1 MIKIGKRVSEILQK
15 NKLNVNNNRK
25 KSLKKVS
32 AMALAATVAFSTP
45 SVMNVLNDGSPLS
58 GVEVYAAE
66 TTNLMNTNETLTTF
80 NVNHN
85 DNDEH
90 WVHRFHN
97 DGDIPV
103 DRPDFD
109 LNGLKYVVK
118 FPDELAHLLD
128 NTYMLDYLLGNQT
141 NFGAAQNAFTFT
153 GIAVDKDGAEVT
165 IHKDDHKPFNH
176 ISVNKAT
183 NSIEFDFASF
193 YEANELD
200 PYFRQDVNGD
210 YFFNTLGFETPI
222 VVSDEEMLDNG
233 TYTFKSAI
241 VRGESVDLN
250 NISNA
255 YAQDLTV
262 DYSTDPEPEVDKEAL
277 TSLVDK
283 TVGYD
288 ASEYTVESFKA
299 FTDAHTA
306 AETVLDNEEATQEEV
321 DKALATLQTAV
332 DGLEKV
338 EEEAPVKVDKEALT
352 SLVDETADYD
362 AAAYTEESFDAL
374 TEARTASEAV
384 LANEEATQEEV
395 DEALATLKTAVDGL
409 EKVEEEAPAK
419 VDKKALTSLVDE
431 TADYDAAAYT
441 EESFDALTEART
453 AAEAVLA
460 NEAAT
465 QAEVEEALAAL
476 QTAVDGLE
484 EVKPEPKPEPE
495 VDSSELEALI
505 EKAKQITNED
515 YTSETFAVLSKAIE
529 DAETL
534 LAYQEAT
541 HEAVTEMLN
550 SLQSAMDG
558 LEKVLSDEFDETDE
572 EDSQTIIVENDE
584 HGNGHILPQTATNT
598 YTMAMIGGLLA
609 AIGGALLFVRKRVTK
624 LFN

>member
-1 MIKIGKRVSEILQK
+1 
-15 NKLNVNNNRK
+15 
-25 KSLKKVS
+25 
-32 AMALAATVAFSTP
+32 
-45 SVMNVLNDGSPLS
+45 
-58 GVEVYAAE
+58 
-66 TTNLMNTNETLTTF
+66 
-80 NVNHN
+80 
-85 DNDEH
+85 
-90 WVHRFHN
+90 
-97 DGDIPV
+97 
-103 DRPDFD
+103 
-109 LNGLKYVVK
+109 
-118 FPDELAHLLD
+118 
-128 NTYMLDYLLGNQT
+128 
-141 NFGAAQNAFTFT
+141 
-153 GIAVDKDGAEVT
+153 
-165 IHKDDHKPFNH
+165 
-176 ISVNKAT
+176 
-183 NSIEFDFASF
+183 
-193 YEANELD
+193 
-200 PYFRQDVNGD
+200 
-210 YFFNTLGFETPI
+210 
-222 VVSDEEMLDNG
+222 
-233 TYTFKSAI
+233 
-241 VRGESVDLN
+241 
-250 NISNA
+250 
-255 YAQDLTV
+255 
-262 DYSTDPEPEVDKEAL
+262 
-277 TSLVDK
+277 
-283 TVGYD
+283 
-288 ASEYTVESFKA
+288 
-299 FTDAHTA
+299 
-306 AETVLDNEEATQEEV
+306 
-321 DKALATLQTAV
+321 
-332 DGLEKV
+332 
-338 EEEAPVKVDKEALT
+338 
-352 SLVDETADYD
+352 DYD
-362 AAAYTEESFDAL
+362 AAAYREESFDAL

>member
-153 GIAVDKDGAEVT
+153 GMAVDKDGAEVT

-176 ISVNKAT
+176 SSVNKAT

-193 YEANELD
+193 YEANELE
-200 PYFRQDVNGD
+200 PHFRQDVNGD

-241 VRGESVDLN
+241 VRRESVDLN

-338 EEEAPVKVDKEALT
+338 EEEAPVKV
-352 SLVDETADYD
+352 
-362 AAAYTEESFDAL
+362 
-374 TEARTASEAV
+374 
-384 LANEEATQEEV
+384 
-395 DEALATLKTAVDGL
+395 
-409 EKVEEEAPAK
+409 
-419 VDKKALTSLVDE
+419 
-431 TADYDAAAYT
+431 
-441 EESFDALTEART
+441 
-453 AAEAVLA
+453 
-460 NEAAT
+460 
-465 QAEVEEALAAL
+465 
-476 QTAVDGLE
+476 
-484 EVKPEPKPEPE
+484 
-495 VDSSELEALI
+495 
-505 EKAKQITNED
+505 
-515 YTSETFAVLSKAIE
+515 
-529 DAETL
+529 
-534 LAYQEAT
+534 
-541 HEAVTEMLN
+541 
-550 SLQSAMDG
+550 
-558 LEKVLSDEFDETDE
+558 
-572 EDSQTIIVENDE
+572 
-584 HGNGHILPQTATNT
+584 
-598 YTMAMIGGLLA
+598 
-609 AIGGALLFVRKRVTK
+609 
-624 LFN
+624 

>member
-1 MIKIGKRVSEILQK
+1 MD
-15 NKLNVNNNRK
+15 K
-25 KSLKKVS
+25 K
-32 AMALAATVAFSTP
+32 
-45 SVMNVLNDGSPLS
+45 
-58 GVEVYAAE
+58 
-66 TTNLMNTNETLTTF
+66 
-80 NVNHN
+80 
-85 DNDEH
+85 
-90 WVHRFHN
+90 
-97 DGDIPV
+97 
-103 DRPDFD
+103 
-109 LNGLKYVVK
+109 
-118 FPDELAHLLD
+118 
-128 NTYMLDYLLGNQT
+128 
-141 NFGAAQNAFTFT
+141 
-153 GIAVDKDGAEVT
+153 
-165 IHKDDHKPFNH
+165 
-176 ISVNKAT
+176 
-183 NSIEFDFASF
+183 
-193 YEANELD
+193 
-200 PYFRQDVNGD
+200 
-210 YFFNTLGFETPI
+210 
-222 VVSDEEMLDNG
+222 
-233 TYTFKSAI
+233 
-241 VRGESVDLN
+241 
-250 NISNA
+250 
-255 YAQDLTV
+255 
-262 DYSTDPEPEVDKEAL
+262 
-277 TSLVDK
+277 
-283 TVGYD
+283 
-288 ASEYTVESFKA
+288 
-299 FTDAHTA
+299 
-306 AETVLDNEEATQEEV
+306 
-321 DKALATLQTAV
+321 
-332 DGLEKV
+332 
-338 EEEAPVKVDKEALT
+338 ALT